1 MKSFLWLGSE
11 EVQGGKCLIAWCR
24 VQIPMQCGGLVISN
38 PLLVGMALR
47 LRWPWL
53 QSTDLSRPW
62 IHLSVQEDQATK
74 AFFSERRCATSSAMG
89 PRSSS
94 GLTHGLWC
102 RPLRTSR
109 LTWSLPFQVAAK
121 SHDRLLQPYP
131 TTLGSET
138 SLALSGC
145 WFLLNNLSYDNKSLE
160 LLWTQ
165 TNRMA
170 DIHSQ
175 CQRALEGPGPE
186 QVFHVHLACPAW
198 QVLDIGE
205 IAATR
210 SPQQ

>member
-109 LTWSLPFQVAAK
+109 LTWSLPKVTIGCFSPIQQ
-121 SHDRLLQPYP
+121 RLDQRHHWPSQGA
-131 TTLGSET
+131 GSCSIT
-138 SLALSGC
+138 
-145 WFLLNNLSYDNKSLE
+145 
-160 LLWTQ
+160 
-165 TNRMA
+165 
-170 DIHSQ
+170 
-175 CQRALEGPGPE
+175 
-186 QVFHVHLACPAW
+186 
-198 QVLDIGE
+198 
-205 IAATR
+205 
-210 SPQQ
+210 